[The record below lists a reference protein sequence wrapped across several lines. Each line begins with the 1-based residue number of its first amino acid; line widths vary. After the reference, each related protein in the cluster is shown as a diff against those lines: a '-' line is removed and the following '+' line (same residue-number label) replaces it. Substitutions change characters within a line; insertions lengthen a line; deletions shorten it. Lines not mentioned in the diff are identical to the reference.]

1 MANADKQR
9 EALREQLAWIM
20 RQALVTVTIRHQREI
35 TDVVAFNA
43 EVLDEMSRVARAYDR
58 GRDPACGRPAA

>member
-9 EALREQLAWIM
+9 EALQEQLAWM
-20 RQALVTVTIRHQREI
+20 TRQALATVTIRHQREI

-43 EVLDEMSRVARAYDR
+43 EVLDEMSRVARGIQPGPR
-58 GRDPACGRPAA
+58 PARGRPAA